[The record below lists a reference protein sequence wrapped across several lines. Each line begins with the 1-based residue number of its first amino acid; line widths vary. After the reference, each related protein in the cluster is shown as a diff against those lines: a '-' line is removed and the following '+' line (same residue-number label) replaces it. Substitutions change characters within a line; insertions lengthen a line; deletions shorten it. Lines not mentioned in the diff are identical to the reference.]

1 MGFFIDPEQKPAF
14 ILLLKTILAL
24 VTCLI
29 VLAFTGISAWGTVIH
44 LFRSGADLSFV
55 DALPISIF
63 LTFFVYGTLVVFD
76 PETILGKYVAVWA
89 LLGLKTLLTMTLI
102 SSIL

>member
-1 MGFFIDPEQKPAF
+1 LGFFIDPEQKPALT
-14 ILLLKTILAL
+14 LLLKTVLAL

-44 LFRSGADLSFV
+44 LYRSGTDLGFV
-55 DALPISIF
+55 DALPISLF

-76 PETILGKYVAVWA
+76 PETILGKYVVVWA
-89 LLGLKTLLTMTLI
+89 LLGLKTLLTMSLF
-102 SSIL
+102 SSIF